1 MKRLFYLILLFFL
14 LLFCGC
20 AQSAPEPLCWQS
32 YPSDFDL
39 ILQTENFTLE
49 GTLQMQEAGA
59 GTLTVTAPETLKGI
73 VFSFDGKQAQIHKNG
88 LTLPLD
94 PARLPAEGAL
104 FRALSLEDSN
114 AFLKSRNDDGW
125 LFTLVGEEEN
135 LLFYTDAQGK
145 LLKIQLEGEHP
156 WNVVFKKA

>member
-32 YPSDFDL
+32 YPLSLDL
-39 ILQTENFTLE
+39 TLQKEDFTLQ
-49 GTLQMQEAGA
+49 GTLQMQKAGA

-73 VFSFDGKQAQIHKNG
+73 VFSFDGGQAQIQKNG

-94 PARLPAEGAL
+94 PARLPAGSAL
-104 FRALSLEDSN
+104 FRALSLEDPA
-114 AFLKSRNDDGW
+114 AFLKSRNEDGW
-125 LFTLVGEEEN
+125 IFTLVGEEEN
-135 LLFYTDAQGK
+135 LLFYTDEQGT
-145 LLKIQLEGEHP
+145 LLKIQMEGEEP
-156 WNVVFKKA
+156 WSAVFKKN